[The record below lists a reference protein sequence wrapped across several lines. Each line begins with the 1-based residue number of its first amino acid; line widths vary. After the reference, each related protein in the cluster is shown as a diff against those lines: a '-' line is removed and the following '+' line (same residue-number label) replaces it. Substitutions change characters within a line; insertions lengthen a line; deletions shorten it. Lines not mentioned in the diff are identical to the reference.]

1 MRTLIIGGGE
11 IGKSLLDVLDKQ
23 YECCVIDKGDEAHL
37 DYEIMHVCF
46 PYSENF
52 VEQVIQYQQLYH
64 PKYTVIHSTVPVGT
78 SNIVGA
84 VHSPC
89 VGIHPHLGESLTTFK
104 KFLGGPDASNVAQYF
119 RRAGIKVYITD
130 KSMTTE
136 LMKICSTSFYG
147 LCIEWIKEVKRL
159 CKEDD
164 IPFEAWSLWTDNYNK
179 GYNKLGYPEYIRP
192 NLVPIMTEIGGHC
205 VIPNLQLLDSP
216 FAKFIKNQNE

>member
-78 SNIVGA
+78 SRVRLSMTLSITDEA
-84 VHSPC
+84 
-89 VGIHPHLGESLTTFK
+89 LGRAASIIAESAEK
-104 KFLGGPDASNVAQYF
+104 
-119 RRAGIKVYITD
+119 AGIV
-130 KSMTTE
+130 
-136 LMKICSTSFYG
+136 
-147 LCIEWIKEVKRL
+147 
-159 CKEDD
+159 
-164 IPFEAWSLWTDNYNK
+164 A
-179 GYNKLGYPEYIRP
+179 
-192 NLVPIMTEIGGHC
+192 
-205 VIPNLQLLDSP
+205 
-216 FAKFIKNQNE
+216 